1 MAAWRNRHKH
11 FFARVMT
18 PPELLAEAPRI
29 IGNRWR
35 SGKLPSAISG
45 LPPISK

>member
-11 FFARVMT
+11 FFAWVMT
-18 PPELLAEAPRI
+18 LPELLAEAPRI
-29 IGNRWR
+29 NWNRRR
-35 SGKLPSAISG
+35 SGKLSSAISG